1 MIAFPDRSELLA
13 ELEVFTSYFTYTAA
27 PDYSL
32 QVAQQS
38 AIHALCLVTHD
49 LTPGLIRYLT
59 QPSIYYSYD
68 PDFVKG
74 GYFGPYFP

>member
-1 MIAFPDRSELLA
+1 MRNDMIAFPDHSELLA

-38 AIHALCLVTHD
+38 AIHALCLVTQD
-49 LTPGLIRYLT
+49 LSPELIHCLR
-59 QPSIYYSYD
+59 QPSICYNYD
-68 PDFVKG
+68 R
-74 GYFGPYFP
+74 